1 MGMFD
6 GIWQDL
12 RHAARTAGATPLITI
27 SAALSLAIGIAGA
40 AVIFSFVDAYFVR
53 PWPGVPDPGRLVEIG
68 RVDSGVGPGPSTG
81 DGFSTFSYPNYADY
95 RARQTVF
102 RELAA
107 SRTGVS
113 IGLGDGVV
121 AQRVTGAYVS
131 ANYFRVVGVPIAL
144 GRGFLPEDEQLSAA
158 ASVVVISDRLW
169 RTQFGGERSAI
180 GRTIRLNGR
189 AFTLVGVAAPGF
201 RGHAIDVNHLWVP
214 LGTFDVVDVARLAR
228 RDQQWLMGLGRL
240 RDGVTL
246 DQARADMTRIARDLA
261 REYPTD
267 NRRHGLAV
275 EPAGAI
281 PVDGRSVIGRFVT
294 LLSALIAL
302 VLIVACANV
311 GAMLLAR
318 GVSRSREIAVRLALG
333 AERRRVARLLVIESL
348 VVAGGGA
355 VAGLLGAW
363 AAIRLLERLLPV
375 LRIDITYALAID
387 SRVMTFVAVVAAVTG
402 IVCGWVPALQA
413 IGIDLSSAMKPTSGS
428 SPRRLRAR
436 QLLLVAQVAVSVLLT
451 VCALLLGRSL
461 RNADAIDPGF
471 VLSGVEAVGIDLKL
485 GGFTPETQP
494 QFVQSL
500 MSRVQA
506 LPGVETAALARLV
519 PLTREREGGRVWLP
533 EKPRD
538 EDVITVSRNFVTPDY
553 FKVLQIPLVGG
564 RNFDES
570 DRMGAPLV
578 AIINETL
585 ARRAFPG
592 QDAVGRYFA
601 VGPNR
606 RPMQIVGVARDTKYR
621 TIGEE
626 ANPFVYIPAAQTN
639 EAIMWLLV
647 RSTGASLLPHIRTL
661 VAEMNPNLPLMLTSS
676 LEDLTA
682 IVLWPHRL
690 ASWLAAVV
698 AIIGVVLAA
707 IGIYGL
713 TAYNVSQRTRE
724 IGVRVALG
732 AVRLQV
738 VRSVV
743 SGVVLLAGIGAA
755 LGLIAAALVTGML
768 AGMLYGVQPIDLT
781 SFSGGAATFI
791 AVAAVASLVPA
802 RRAASI
808 NPVDALRAE

>member
-1 MGMFD
+1 
-6 GIWQDL
+6 
-12 RHAARTAGATPLITI
+12 
-27 SAALSLAIGIAGA
+27 
-40 AVIFSFVDAYFVR
+40 
-53 PWPGVPDPGRLVEIG
+53 
-68 RVDSGVGPGPSTG
+68 
-81 DGFSTFSYPNYADY
+81 
-95 RARQTVF
+95 
-102 RELAA
+102 
-107 SRTGVS
+107 
-113 IGLGDGVV
+113 
-121 AQRVTGAYVS
+121 
-131 ANYFRVVGVPIAL
+131 
-144 GRGFLPEDEQLSAA
+144 
-158 ASVVVISDRLW
+158 
-169 RTQFGGERSAI
+169 
-180 GRTIRLNGR
+180 
-189 AFTLVGVAAPGF
+189 
-201 RGHAIDVNHLWVP
+201 
-214 LGTFDVVDVARLAR
+214 
-228 RDQQWLMGLGRL
+228 MGLGRL

-246 DQARADMTRIARDLA
+246 DQARADMTRIARDLV